1 MTKKQVSYILK
12 TQSYTTNLLH
22 DLLKTTVTTTK
33 YKFVSSHRYQE
44 GLNMKGD

>member
-1 MTKKQVSYILK
+1 MLK

-22 DLLKTTVTTTK
+22 DLLKTTVTTTTK